1 MRILSA
7 LILTLALTGCWVT
20 DKEVATWAGEA
31 GLCDVAIDARAVD
44 ATTWYADVDADGYGG
59 PDGFGGE
66 ETFFMFC
73 EDPGRGFS
81 SNVDDCD
88 DEHEEA
94 HPGAEESCGDT
105 LDNDCDGDVDGED
118 EDCPG
123 TGNWSPGGSD
133 GSWGC
138 FCSLARQAPRPVSAA
153 WIGGLALVTWL
164 RRRRRIPWCPGLEVP
179 SHSQR
184 L

>member
-88 DEHEEA
+88 D
-94 HPGAEESCGDT
+94 
-105 LDNDCDGDVDGED
+105 LDPRINPDAVEDCDDDVDNNCDDYVNE
-118 EDCPG
+118 
-123 TGNWSPGGSD
+123 
-133 GSWGC
+133 GC
-138 FCSLARQAPRPVSAA
+138 
-153 WIGGLALVTWL
+153 
-164 RRRRRIPWCPGLEVP
+164 
-179 SHSQR
+179 
-184 L
+184 